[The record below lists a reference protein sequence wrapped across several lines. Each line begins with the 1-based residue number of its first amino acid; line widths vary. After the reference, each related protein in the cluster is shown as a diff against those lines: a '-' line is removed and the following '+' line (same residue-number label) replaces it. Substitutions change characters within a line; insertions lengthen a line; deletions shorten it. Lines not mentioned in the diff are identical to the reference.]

1 MQDVKVWNLI
11 SKNLAG
17 DETEEDKKNF
27 FNWFNETEKNK
38 EYFYKVKNVW
48 DNLET
53 VSQKSDAEL
62 TLLENFSLPKIK
74 IFIQK
79 QVLGNLVGFIVGMWV
94 VTTFSHE
101 VLERKSIKNLF
112 GLAGRKKVVVDE
124 IPHWLQST
132 LSILIGF
139 IVLELINHFFR
150 TKKYL
155 LLWDLIKKTFKLS
168 KR

>member
-1 MQDVKVWNLI
+1 MQDAKVWDLI
-11 SKNLAG
+11 TKNLTG
-17 DETEEDKKNF
+17 NEDQTEKEAFLIWFNQSKKNE
-27 FNWFNETEKNK
+27 N
-38 EYFYKVKNVW
+38 YFYKVKSAW
-48 DNLET
+48 DDS
-53 VSQKSDAEL
+53 VSDSSEVHL
-62 TLLENFSLPKIK
+62 TLLENFSWPKIK
-74 IFIQK
+74 IFIRK
-79 QVLGNLVGFIVGMWV
+79 QAVGNLVGFIVGMWV

-155 LLWDLIKKTFKLS
+155 LLWTLIKKKFNSST
-168 KR
+168 